1 MEDSFCEEL
10 ELVLDQFQRDFNT
23 EVDREDIFKITIGNE
38 NLHESS
44 NNNGVIVVN
53 YVASKYLTVKSTMFP
68 S

>member
-1 MEDSFCEEL
+1 VKDSFCEEL